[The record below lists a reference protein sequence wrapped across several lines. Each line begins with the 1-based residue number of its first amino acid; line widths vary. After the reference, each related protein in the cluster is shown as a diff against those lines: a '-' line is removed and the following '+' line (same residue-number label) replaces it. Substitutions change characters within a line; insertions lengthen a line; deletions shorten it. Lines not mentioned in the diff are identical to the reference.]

1 MINRFITIL
10 LLVIGLAAGPALF
23 AQEQQPPTQKQQRK
37 FFTAQA
43 CDDPFTMTDLII
55 NKYGET
61 PLFRG
66 QGLQFHVNGQAYA
79 SDMMYFV
86 NQNSGTWSLIS
97 LYPDGTACMVAN
109 GRNFEPYSGP
119 AIPTKRDGT

>member
-10 LLVIGLAAGPALF
+10 LLVIGLTAGSALL
-23 AQEQQPPTQKQQRK
+23 AQEQQPPQQKGKQ
-37 FFTAQA
+37 FFTVQA

-55 NKYGET
+55 NKYGEQ

-66 QGLQFHVNGQAYA
+66 QGLQFHRNGQAFA

-86 NQNSGTWSLIS
+86 NQDSGTWSLIS

-109 GRNFEPYSGP
+109 GRNFTPYSGP
-119 AIPTKRDGT
+119 TIPTKKDGL

>member
-10 LLVIGLAAGPALF
+10 LCVIGLTAGPAL
-23 AQEQQPPTQKQQRK
+23 AQEQPKEKK
-37 FFTAQA
+37 FFTSQS
-43 CDDPFTMTDLII
+43 CDNPFTMTNLII
-55 NKYGET
+55 NEYGEQ
-61 PLFRG
+61 PLFTG

-86 NQNSGTWSLIS
+86 NQETGSWSLVS

-109 GRNFEPYSGP
+109 GRNFSPYNGP
-119 AIPTKRDGT
+119 VIGKKEDAS